1 MMKSVT
7 VKKTTGNDTTINF
20 AVFGNGM
27 VVVNSTPHPITMQ
40 DMDTGE
46 LVAIPVSELINAKVE
61 ETAVSDFLVKS
72 TFVATQE
79 GEETINMFEDIFKQ
93 EFPKE
98 RRLIII
104 GSIIAAQAFPG
115 RVFGMTPVPGFERV
129 PPAEKRMRNDKF
141 VTF

>member
-1 MMKSVT
+1 MMKSVI
-7 VKKTTGNDTTINF
+7 VKKENGNSEINF
-20 AVFGNGM
+20 VAFKNGM

-46 LVAIPVSELINAKVE
+46 LVSVPTSELINAKVE

-72 TFVATQE
+72 IFVATPE
-79 GEETINMFEDIFKQ
+79 GEATINMFEEIFKQ

-129 PPAEKRMRNDKF
+129 PPQEKRMRNDKF

>member
-1 MMKSVT
+1 MLKSVI
-7 VKKTTGNDTTINF
+7 VKKENGNEAAINF
-20 AVFGNGM
+20 AAFKNGM

-46 LVAIPVSELINAKVE
+46 LVSVPTSELINAKVE
-61 ETAVSDFLVKS
+61 ETMVSDFLVKS
-72 TFVATQE
+72 VFVATPE
-79 GEETINMFEDIFKQ
+79 GEETINMFESIFEQ

-104 GSIIAAQAFPG
+104 GSIIAAQAYPG

-129 PPAEKRMRNDKF
+129 PAAEKRMRNDKF

>member
-1 MMKSVT
+1 MLKSVI
-7 VKKTTGNDTTINF
+7 VKKENGNEAAINF
-20 AVFGNGM
+20 AAFKNGM

-46 LVAIPVSELINAKVE
+46 LVSVPTSELINAKVE
-61 ETAVSDFLVKS
+61 ETMVSDFLVKS
-72 TFVATQE
+72 VFVATPE
-79 GEETINMFEDIFKQ
+79 GEETINMFESIFEQ

-104 GSIIAAQAFPG
+104 GSIIAAQAYPG

>member
-1 MMKSVT
+1 M
-7 VKKTTGNDTTINF
+7 
-20 AVFGNGM
+20 
-27 VVVNSTPHPITMQ
+27 
-40 DMDTGE
+40 
-46 LVAIPVSELINAKVE
+46 
-61 ETAVSDFLVKS
+61 VSDFLVKS
-72 TFVATQE
+72 TFTTTPE
-79 GEETINMFEDIFKQ
+79 GEETINMFEEIFKQ

-129 PPAEKRMRNDKF
+129 PPADKRMRNDKF

>member
-1 MMKSVT
+1 MLKSVI
-7 VKKTTGNDTTINF
+7 VKKENGNETIIIF
-20 AVFGNGM
+20 AEFKNGM
-27 VVVNSTPHPITMQ
+27 VVVNSTPHSISMQ
-40 DMDTGE
+40 DMDTGG
-46 LVAIPVSELINAKVE
+46 LVSIPTSELINAKVE
-61 ETAVSDFLVKS
+61 ETMVSDFLVKS
-72 TFVATQE
+72 TFTTTPE
-79 GEETINMFEDIFKQ
+79 GEETINMFEEIFKQ

-129 PPAEKRMRNDKF
+129 PPADKRIRNDKF

>member
-1 MMKSVT
+1 MLKSVI
-7 VKKTTGNDTTINF
+7 VKKENGNEAAINF
-20 AVFGNGM
+20 AAFKNGM

-46 LVAIPVSELINAKVE
+46 LVSVPTSELINAKVE
-61 ETAVSDFLVKS
+61 ETMVSDFLVKS
-72 TFVATQE
+72 VFVATPE
-79 GEETINMFEDIFKQ
+79 GEETINMFENIFEQ

-104 GSIIAAQAFPG
+104 GSIIAAQAYPG

>member
-1 MMKSVT
+1 MLKSVI
-7 VKKTTGNDTTINF
+7 VKKENGNEAAINF
-20 AVFGNGM
+20 AAFKNGM

-46 LVAIPVSELINAKVE
+46 LVSVPTSELINAKVE
-61 ETAVSDFLVKS
+61 ETMVSDFLVKS
-72 TFVATQE
+72 VFVATPE
-79 GEETINMFEDIFKQ
+79 GEETINMFESIFEQ

-98 RRLIII
+98 RRLTII
-104 GSIIAAQAFPG
+104 GSIIAAQAYPG

>member
-1 MMKSVT
+1 MLKSVI
-7 VKKTTGNDTTINF
+7 VKKENGNEAAINF
-20 AVFGNGM
+20 AAFKNGM

-46 LVAIPVSELINAKVE
+46 LVSVPTSELINAKVE
-61 ETAVSDFLVKS
+61 ETMVSDFLVKS
-72 TFVATQE
+72 VFVATPE
-79 GEETINMFEDIFKQ
+79 GEETINMFESIFEQ

-104 GSIIAAQAFPG
+104 GSIIAAQAYQG